1 MAQFLGRSDWVLSP
15 LCHHPP
21 IHDLQCVVVV
31 KCKTLPLTKASTSQ
45 RVETSM
51 KFNVVGSDDVTFPVT
66 IEGSLTLKELIDKV
80 HTNHQHVLT
89 SIGQGTRSDFL
100 LALRYKESH
109 AIVPTEV
116 ISQVLSDGD
125 TLIAIWA
132 STLARVAPGK
142 HRAAL
147 IKLAQY
153 VAYANG
159 AFFCTLGIVDA
170 LAINSAPQ
178 VQVADSKISVPRKQ
192 RISEAPKPSAVS
204 SSASASAPVAAGS
217 GSLPPL
223 AAHDDSASESE
234 SSGSSSSSVSSESS
248 ESNRAPVVPPQLVT
262 HAVRVSGA
270 MSESGS
276 SSSSVSSSV
285 SSSSVS
291 SSSSASTSDADDAKK
306 PAVGNLTPNRVLP
319 IAQAAPAPKPS
330 APRAVANHAATA
342 RKGGPAKAANATAAV
357 KSTAVMPSP
366 AAPTEKAI
374 LAQIS
379 SGVAVP
385 SSAPKKRG
393 ARGGKNSASKAK
405 TANTAAST

>member
-1 MAQFLGRSDWVLSP
+1 MLPP

-21 IHDLQCVVVV
+21 IHDLQCVVVI
-31 KCKTLPLTKASTSQ
+31 KCKTLPLTTAATSQ

-51 KFNVVGSDDVTFPVT
+51 KFDVVGSDDVTFPVT
-66 IEGSLTLKELIDKV
+66 IEGSLTVKELIDKV
-80 HTNHQHVLT
+80 QANHQHVLT

-142 HRAAL
+142 HKAAL

-178 VQVADSKISVPRKQ
+178 VQVADSKTSAPRKQ
-192 RISEAPKPSAVS
+192 RVSEAPKPSAVS

-223 AAHDDSASESE
+223 AAHDDSASESG

-248 ESNRAPVVPPQLVT
+248 ESNRAPVNRAPVVPTQLVT
-262 HAVRVSGA
+262 HAVRVSDA

-276 SSSSVSSSV
+276 SSSSV

-291 SSSSASTSDADDAKK
+291 SSSSASTSDADDANK
-306 PAVGNLTPNRVLP
+306 PAVGNPTPNRVLP

-330 APRAVANHAATA
+330 APPRAVAIHAAPA

>member
-1 MAQFLGRSDWVLSP
+1 
-15 LCHHPP
+15 
-21 IHDLQCVVVV
+21 
-31 KCKTLPLTKASTSQ
+31 
-45 RVETSM
+45 M
-51 KFNVVGSDDVTFPVT
+51 KFDVVGSDDVTFPVT
-66 IEGSLTLKELIDKV
+66 IEGSLTVKELIDKV
-80 HTNHQHVLT
+80 QANHQHVLT

-153 VAYANG
+153 VVYANG

-192 RISEAPKPSAVS
+192 RISEVPKPSAVS

-223 AAHDDSASESE
+223 AAHDDSASESG

-248 ESNRAPVVPPQLVT
+248 ESNRAPVNRAPVVPTQLVT
-262 HAVRVSGA
+262 HAVRVSDA

-306 PAVGNLTPNRVLP
+306 PAVANLTPNRVLP

-330 APRAVANHAATA
+330 APPRAVANHAATA

-357 KSTAVMPSP
+357 KPTAAMPSP

>member
-1 MAQFLGRSDWVLSP
+1 
-15 LCHHPP
+15 
-21 IHDLQCVVVV
+21 
-31 KCKTLPLTKASTSQ
+31 
-45 RVETSM
+45 M
-51 KFNVVGSDDVTFPVT
+51 KFDVVGSDDVTFAVT
-66 IEGSLTLKELIDKV
+66 IEGSLTGKELVDKV
-80 HTNHQHVLT
+80 QTNHQHVLT

-100 LALRYKESH
+100 LALRYKESR

-116 ISQVLSDGD
+116 ISQVLSDND

-142 HRAAL
+142 HKAAL

-178 VQVADSKISVPRKQ
+178 VQVADSKTSAPRKQ
-192 RISEAPKPSAVS
+192 RVSEAPKPSAVS
-204 SSASASAPVAAGS
+204 SSASAAAPVPAGS

-223 AAHDDSASESE
+223 AARDDSASESE
-234 SSGSSSSSVSSESS
+234 STGSSSSSVSSESS
-248 ESNRAPVVPPQLVT
+248 ESNRAPVVPAQLVT
-262 HAVRVSGA
+262 HAVRVSDA

-276 SSSSVSSSV
+276 SSSSV

-291 SSSSASTSDADDAKK
+291 SSSSASTSDADDANK
-306 PAVGNLTPNRVLP
+306 PAVGNPTPNRVLP

-330 APRAVANHAATA
+330 APPRAVAIHAAPA

>member
-1 MAQFLGRSDWVLSP
+1 
-15 LCHHPP
+15 
-21 IHDLQCVVVV
+21 
-31 KCKTLPLTKASTSQ
+31 
-45 RVETSM
+45 M
-51 KFNVVGSDDVTFPVT
+51 KFDVVGSDDVTFAVT
-66 IEGSLTLKELIDKV
+66 IEGSLTAKELIDKV
-80 HTNHQHVLT
+80 QTNHQHVLT

-142 HRAAL
+142 HKAAL

-178 VQVADSKISVPRKQ
+178 VQVADSKTSAPRKQ
-192 RISEAPKPSAVS
+192 RVSEAPKPSAVS
-204 SSASASAPVAAGS
+204 SSAPAAAPVPAGS

-234 SSGSSSSSVSSESS
+234 STGSSSSSVSSSS
-248 ESNRAPVVPPQLVT
+248 ESNRAPVVPAQLVT
-262 HAVRVSGA
+262 HAVRVSDA

-276 SSSSVSSSV
+276 SSSSE

-291 SSSSASTSDADDAKK
+291 SSSSASTSDADDANK
-306 PAVGNLTPNRVLP
+306 PAVGNPTPNRVLP

-330 APRAVANHAATA
+330 APPRAAAIHAAPA